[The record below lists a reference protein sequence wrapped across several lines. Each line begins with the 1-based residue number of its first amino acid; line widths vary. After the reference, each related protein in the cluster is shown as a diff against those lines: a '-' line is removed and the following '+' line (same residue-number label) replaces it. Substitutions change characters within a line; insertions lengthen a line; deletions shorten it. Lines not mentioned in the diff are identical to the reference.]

1 MKEKVTKNIL
11 IIGASLYGCL
21 LAYQFSKNTKNKVHL
36 VDGSSKILSSLN
48 EIKINSIKLNN
59 GFHGIEIPRA
69 TDFVNFLIKKLKI
82 KLDINDKIQKIL
94 LDRFIVDYKSKYSQ
108 WPESIRVNLK
118 KNFLIKKKDKFNKFY
133 MRGLLKLINNCSIR
147 FNKDKNQYRH
157 LFLPWFLPKE
167 YKLQSKD
174 EGDVFRQK
182 VRENR
187 VLFKYAVPKSKLF
200 SVFQKKFNQFLRKK
214 GVKIILD
221 SSVKF
226 KKRGLLFENNVNLNN
241 KKFDHI
247 FFCAPLAFILKT
259 LNPNHLKKLINYK
272 RYLLNVLIRVDK
284 KIDFTEMICLNKK
297 LQGLNR
303 ISVVKKCNLK
313 KNSILQLEIV
323 QKEDK
328 FEIIDQKNIKNEI
341 QKIFQLKKK
350 PNLLGYKTSR
360 VMFFPNKA
368 WNLQSIKIIKD
379 WKKNFETK
387 INLRYSFGPIN
398 MAKAWLY
405 SVEDYKLND

>member
-1 MKEKVTKNIL
+1 MKEKATKNIL

-21 LAYQFSKNTKNKVHL
+21 LAYQFSKDKKNKVYL
-36 VDGSSKILSSLN
+36 VDGSRKILSSLN
-48 EIKINSIKLNN
+48 EIKINSLKLNN

-82 KLDINDKIQKIL
+82 KLHINDKIQKML
-94 LDRFIVDYKSKYSQ
+94 LDRFIVDYKDNYNQ

-118 KNFLIKKKDKFNKFY
+118 KNFLIKKKDRFNKFY
-133 MRGLLKLINNCSIR
+133 TSGLLKLIDNCATR

-157 LFLPWFLPKE
+157 LFLPWFLPSE

-174 EGDVFRQK
+174 EGDMFRQK

-187 VLFKYAVPKSKLF
+187 IMFKYAVPKTKLF
-200 SVFQKKFNQFLRKK
+200 SALQKKFDQFLRKK
-214 GVKIILD
+214 GVKIILE

-226 KKRGLLFENNVNLNN
+226 KKKSLFFEDNVDLNN
-241 KKFDHI
+241 QKFDHV

-259 LNPNHLKKLINYK
+259 LNPNHLKRIISYK
-272 RYLLNVLIRVDK
+272 RYLLNVLIKVNK
-284 KIDFTEMICLNKK
+284 KINFTEMICLNKK

-303 ISVVKKCNLK
+303 ISVVKKSNLK
-313 KNSILQLEIV
+313 NNSILQLEII
-323 QKEDK
+323 QKEDNLK
-328 FEIIDQKNIKNEI
+328 VIDQKNIKNEI

-368 WNLQSIKIIKD
+368 WNLKSIKIIKD

-398 MAKAWLY
+398 MAKAWIY
-405 SVEDYKLND
+405 SEEDSKLND